1 MTNSA
6 VIQSVEVWLREF
18 ASLLGSASS
27 EISRGQPVSSRAKDE
42 GEKLVWWRVAAPG
55 AAGSAPPGVWIGA
68 SATDIAVV
76 CAPTEGGDGESG
88 DSEAEFA
95 ALLNRASGSAG
106 ELTID
111 SPRAVEYETFR
122 IPTPA
127 IGEMTIFVA
136 LIQSQPDA
144 VDGMGALMDV
154 ELPLTLRFGSTHMPL
169 QELASLSVGSV
180 IEFDGALNDPVE
192 LVVNGRVIA
201 RGEAVVLQ
209 GCYALRISEIASR
222 QERLF
227 SADYKSSEIGKTRHT
242 N

>member
-1 MTNSA
+1 MTNNA
-6 VIQSVEVWLREF
+6 TIQSVEAWLKEF
-18 ASLLGSASS
+18 ASLLGSASN
-27 EISRGQPVSSRAKDE
+27 EVSRGQPVSSRAAGGANAE
-42 GEKLVWWRVAAPG
+42 GEKLIWWRSAAPG
-55 AAGSAPPGVWIGA
+55 PGSSPAVVWIGA
-68 SATDIAVV
+68 VASDIAVV
-76 CAPTEGGDGESG
+76 CNSTETG

-95 ALLNRASGSAG
+95 ALMNRASGTDG
-106 ELTID
+106 ELTSE
-111 SPRAVEYETFR
+111 SPRAAEYETFR
-122 IPTPA
+122 LPTPA

-136 LIQSQPDA
+136 PVVPTPDA
-144 VDGMGALMDV
+144 IPGVGALMDV

-169 QELASLSVGSV
+169 HELAGLSIGSV

-222 QERLF
+222 QERMF
-227 SADYKSSEIGKTRHT
+227 SADNKSSESGISGSF